1 MPGLRQGLPRGDRRV
16 SLVQQH
22 AWPRRL
28 RQAGAALLKA
38 NIVAGDHAE
47 ETLPLA
53 ELHHQ
58 RQKIG
63 PVLGCLRYINTRV
76 LLETSKAPK
85 FLMPAGICDVWH
97 RQIIAAHLNA
107 AAISAKHSERL
118 GPRMPHAAC
127 LGHSPFRTA
136 WRWQLHLTPLELTAR
151 IAPLVPPPRTHRHRF
166 FGVLA
171 RKRALPSSK

>member
-1 MPGLRQGLPRGDRRV
+1 
-16 SLVQQH
+16 
-22 AWPRRL
+22 L

-97 RQIIAAHLNA
+97 RQIIAAH
-107 AAISAKHSERL
+107 
-118 GPRMPHAAC
+118 
-127 LGHSPFRTA
+127 
-136 WRWQLHLTPLELTAR
+136 
-151 IAPLVPPPRTHRHRF
+151 
-166 FGVLA
+166 
-171 RKRALPSSK
+171 